1 MIDLQDTEQLL
12 EYISS
17 APKSTPSVFFLKL
30 NRRLDFPDCDVFGA
44 GDCVVFG
51 DFYSIERV
59 LKENA
64 EAVAKRR
71 CFAFARNSGVPLA
84 DKENFNARIEPAA
97 IVREGVKIGQHAVVM
112 MGAVINIGA
121 EIGERTMID
130 MNAVVGARARIG
142 ENCHIGAGAV
152 VAGVLEPPSAKPVV
166 VGNNVTVGANAVL
179 LEGVAVGNG
188 AVVAAGA
195 VVTADVPPDCVAAGC
210 PAKIVKRADGK
221 TRLKTMTVQGLRG

>member
-142 ENCHIGAGAV
+142 ENCHIGAGA
-152 VAGVLEPPSAKPVV
+152 GRS
-166 VGNNVTVGANAVL
+166 G
-179 LEGVAVGNG
+179 
-188 AVVAAGA
+188 
-195 VVTADVPPDCVAAGC
+195 
-210 PAKIVKRADGK
+210 RA
-221 TRLKTMTVQGLRG
+221 

>member
-64 EAVAKRR
+64 EAGGKATLLCVCAQQRR
-71 CFAFARNSGVPLA
+71 
-84 DKENFNARIEPAA
+84 
-97 IVREGVKIGQHAVVM
+97 
-112 MGAVINIGA
+112 
-121 EIGERTMID
+121 
-130 MNAVVGARARIG
+130 
-142 ENCHIGAGAV
+142 
-152 VAGVLEPPSAKPVV
+152 SA
-166 VGNNVTVGANAVL
+166 
-179 LEGVAVGNG
+179 
-188 AVVAAGA
+188 
-195 VVTADVPPDCVAAGC
+195 C
-210 PAKIVKRADGK
+210 RQGK
-221 TRLKTMTVQGLRG
+221 F